1 MKKPKTKLSTYLI
14 LSAVAGSFVGVL
26 VFFGVG
32 KQLIPALIW
41 AGMTFIVAL
50 VGTATLDLLVP
61 EQDKDPNKPML
72 D

>member
-1 MKKPKTKLSTYLI
+1 MKKHKTRLSTYLT
-14 LSAVAGSFVGVL
+14 LSAVAGSFVGIL
-26 VFFGVG
+26 VFFGIG

-41 AGMTFIVAL
+41 GGITFIVAV